1 MERIENTPQAEQPDS
16 LSGIVETLIYQNEE
30 NGYTVCE
37 IEDTSGQPVTVCGVI
52 PYLTEGDRITVRG
65 AWVNHPTYGR
75 QFKAESFDKTLPAEE
90 GDILR
95 YLASGAVKGVGPR
108 TAQKIVDLFGT
119 DAFDVISNHP
129 DWLAEVPGITKK
141 KAKSISENF
150 NAISGARSVM
160 MFCRDFFTPQTAM
173 RIYKKWGGA
182 AVDRIRENPYRLCE
196 SFSGISFRRA
206 DQIAMSLGLDES
218 SEERLLHGAVFV
230 LRNEAVRSGHTCLPY
245 GDLLRC
251 TLDLLFG
258 DDATP
263 ENARSV
269 ASAIDRG
276 IADLK
281 LIPFTPPAA
290 PGEEAVNYVFDARY
304 YEAETYTAK
313 KLLELNRACPRLSR
327 EDIVRLIEKSE
338 AQSSVVYARAQK
350 EALYAA
356 MEEGVMILTGGPG
369 TGKTTVIKGLISI
382 FESLDLDVA
391 LAAPTGRAAKRMS
404 EATSCEAKTIHRLLE
419 MDYPGASEGADPGS
433 ASSAVDDARFLRDG
447 TNPLDADVLIIDE
460 ASMIDVTLMESLLR
474 ATKRGARLLLI
485 GDADQLPSVG
495 AGNVLGDLIASGRFS
510 TVRLNEIFR
519 QSEKSLIVENAH
531 RINEGQLPV
540 LDRVDADFF
549 YLRRVTEEGIR
560 DTVCDLV
567 ANRLP
572 RSYGEDFR
580 KKIQVLTPSRK
591 GLSGT
596 DSLNAALQSV
606 LNPPDRSK
614 AERKSRDRVFRVG
627 DRVMQTKNNY
637 QIEWH
642 TEMGDEGLGIYNGDI
657 GTVTGFDPEENLM
670 EVRFDERICALDFSQ
685 LDELDHAWAVTV
697 HKRQGSE
704 YPCVVIPLY
713 DCAPMLLSR
722 NLLYTAV
729 TRASK
734 MVILVGKPS
743 VLERM
748 VENDRHQIRCTMLE
762 EFLRGE

>member
-1 MERIENTPQAEQPDS
+1 MEQPEKTSPQSDS
-16 LSGIVETLIYQNEE
+16 VSGIVETLIYQNEE

-37 IEDTSGQPVTVCGVI
+37 IEDTAGNPVTVCGII
-52 PYLTEGDRITVRG
+52 PYLSEGDRITVRG
-65 AWVNHPTYGR
+65 SWVTHPTYGR

-95 YLASGAVKGVGPR
+95 YLASGAVKGIGPK
-108 TAQKIVDLFGT
+108 TAQKIVDTFGT

-129 DWLAEVPGITKK
+129 DWLAEIPGITKK
-141 KAKSISENF
+141 KAASISENF

-173 RIYKKWGGA
+173 KIYKKWGGA
-182 AVDRIRENPYRLCE
+182 AVDRIRQNPYRLCE

-206 DQIAMSLGLDES
+206 DQIAMSLGLDAS
-218 SEERLLHGAVFV
+218 SEERLLHGAVYV

-245 GDLLRC
+245 ADLLRC

-258 DDATP
+258 EEASP

-269 ASAIDRG
+269 AAAVERG
-276 IADLK
+276 IAGLK
-281 LIPFTPPAA
+281 LIPYSPPGDAS
-290 PGEEAVNYVFDARY
+290 GTTYIFDARY
-304 YEAETYTAK
+304 YNAETYTAK
-313 KLLELNRACPRLSR
+313 KLTELNRTCPRMAR
-327 EDIVRLIEKSE
+327 EDVVRLIEKSE
-338 AQSSVVYARAQK
+338 VQSAVVYARAQR
-350 EALYAA
+350 EALNAA

-382 FESLDLDVA
+382 FGSLDMEIA

-404 EATSCEAKTIHRLLE
+404 EATSWEAKTIHRLLE
-419 MDYPGASEGADPGS
+419 MDFGGDSEGGS
-433 ASSAVDDARFLRDG
+433 LTDDARFMRDEA
-447 TNPLDADVLIIDE
+447 NPLDADVLIIDE

-474 ATKRGARLLLI
+474 ATKRGSRLVLI

-495 AGNVLGDLIASGRFS
+495 AGNVLGDLIASGKFA
-510 TVRLNEIFR
+510 TVRLTEIFR
-519 QSEKSLIVENAH
+519 QAGESLIIENAH
-531 RINEGQLPV
+531 RINEGMLPV
-540 LDRVDADFF
+540 LDRKDADFF
-549 YLRRVTEEGIR
+549 YLRRRTEEGIR

-606 LNPPDRSK
+606 LNPPARAK
-614 AERKSRDRVFRVG
+614 AEHKSRDRVFRVG
-627 DRVMQTKNNY
+627 DRVMQIKNNY

-642 TEMGDEGLGIYNGDI
+642 TDMGEEGMGIYNGDI
-657 GTVTGFDPEENLM
+657 GTVTGFDEEAGLM
-670 EVRFDERICALDFSQ
+670 EVRFDDRICSLDFSQ

-697 HKRQGSE
+697 HKSQGSE

-729 TRASK
+729 TRAAK
-734 MVILVGKPS
+734 MVILVGKQA
-743 VLERM
+743 VLEKM
-748 VENDRHQIRCTMLE
+748 VENDRHQLRCTMLR
-762 EFLRGE
+762 EFLETV